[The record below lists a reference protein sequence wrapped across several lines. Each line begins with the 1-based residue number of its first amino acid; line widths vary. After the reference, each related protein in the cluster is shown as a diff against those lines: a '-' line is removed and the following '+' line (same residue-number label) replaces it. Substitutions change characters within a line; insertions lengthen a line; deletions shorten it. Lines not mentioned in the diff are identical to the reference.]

1 MKENKAKNLKIRRD
15 MRLAVSG
22 EFFQVTDVTWDGVD
36 GFDKD
41 GNDRLLSTAETREAR
56 LWN

>member
-15 MRLAVSG
+15 MRLTVSG